1 MKTLGVIGGLGPM
14 ATAYF
19 LQLIT
24 EMTRASVDQEHIH
37 VLIDSNPATPD
48 RTKYILGLSDENPYP
63 YLISSGQKLKA
74 AGADVLCM
82 TCNTAQYFR
91 TDLEKELGVNIIG
104 LITETSGY
112 LAARGIKKVGLMA
125 TDGSIKTRVYQDTFA
140 AHGIETIV
148 PDAKNQAGVM
158 SIIYDN
164 IKAGIPADMT
174 LFDEISAQLF
184 NDGAE
189 VIVLGCTELSVIKR
203 DFSLR
208 PGYIDS
214 MQVMAAKAI
223 EICGGALDDAY
234 TDLITK

>member
-48 RTKYILGLSDENPYP
+48 RTKYILGESGDSPYP
-63 YLISSGQKLKA
+63 YLIESGKKLIA
-74 AGADVLCM
+74 AGADVLCI

-91 TDLEKELGVNIIG
+91 TDLEKDLGVNIVG
-104 LITETSGY
+104 LITETAGY
-112 LAARGIKKVGLMA
+112 LSARGIKKVGLMA

-140 AHGIETIV
+140 SCGIETIV
-148 PDAKNQAGVM
+148 PDEKNQAGIM

-164 IKAGIPADMT
+164 IKAGIPADMK

-184 NDGAE
+184 DDGAE
-189 VIVLGCTELSVIKR
+189 IIVLGCTELSVIKR
-203 DFSLR
+203 DFSLA
-208 PGYIDS
+208 PGFIDS

-223 EICGGALDDAY
+223 EICGGQLKETY
-234 TDLITK
+234 NNLITE